1 MLTQRDQAQMEAALD
16 YLEGW
21 WSQLSAEIAADDARA
36 LELLVGA
43 RFFEVT
49 HDEGAL
55 TRFALEARLSAMVFG
70 AEPTA
75 PLLGRIAALEKATTA
90 AARKVLTAHAGAA
103 DGSGAGAVAAAV
115 SARAQR

>member
-1 MLTQRDQAQMEAALD
+1 METLLD

-21 WSQLSAEIAADDARA
+21 WSALSGEAKVNGSANGSA
-36 LELLVGA
+36 LEVLVKS
-43 RFFEVT
+43 RFFEIT

-70 AEPTA
+70 SEPA
-75 PLLGRIAALEKATTA
+75 ARLLARIAAMERATTA
-90 AARKVLTAHAGAA
+90 EAQRVLTAHAGVADGAA
-103 DGSGAGAVAAAV
+103 DDV